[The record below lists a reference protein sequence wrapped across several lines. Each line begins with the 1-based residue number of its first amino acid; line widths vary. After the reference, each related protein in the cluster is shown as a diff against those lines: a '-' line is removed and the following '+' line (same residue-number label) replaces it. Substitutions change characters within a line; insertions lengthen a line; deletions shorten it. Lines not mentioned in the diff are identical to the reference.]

1 MGRNDIK
8 LDQINARLGDM
19 NKPRQYDNY
28 SDDQPQFDNGD
39 DGGDDDGGGATFNA
53 GFIASILALFLAVS
67 GGTYIFTSGTNPL
80 KSINIASISMP
91 WSSGYVSVVDKSC
104 GAGWREGYPNDTQLK
119 CYLTQNIKR
128 LCKPEEQKRLV
139 AVLSRYRD
147 DKSRYDAGF
156 AVSMVGMIGKA
167 QTEGMAMGMAAAKME
182 RDMRDPN
189 VSQEKQMEQMDNVI
203 GMGQDIMEGPNSL
216 MRNRGEVVPQQ
227 QLVNAI
233 REIMNAGLMS
243 KSDFGWFPD
252 DLVYIAGKNVRV
264 KGKVCG

>member
-1 MGRNDIK
+1 MGRNDIN
-8 LDQINARLGDM
+8 LDKINARLGDM
-19 NKPRQYDNY
+19 NKPRQNDSY
-28 SDDQPQFDNGD
+28 SDDQPNFDEGD
-39 DGGDDDGGGATFNA
+39 GGGGDDDGSTFNA
-53 GFIASILALFLAVS
+53 GFIASILALFLTVS
-67 GGTYIFTSGTNPL
+67 GGTYFFTTGTNPL
-80 KSINIASISMP
+80 KSINVASISMP

-104 GAGWREGYPNDTQLK
+104 GAGWRDGYPNDTQLK
-119 CYLTQNIKR
+119 CYLTQNIRR

-189 VSQEKQMEQMDNVI
+189 VSDENKFAQMDNVV

-216 MRNRGEVVPQQ
+216 IQNRGETVPEQ

-233 REIMNAGLMS
+233 REIMNSGIMS

-252 DLVYIAGKNVRV
+252 DLVYVASKNVAI